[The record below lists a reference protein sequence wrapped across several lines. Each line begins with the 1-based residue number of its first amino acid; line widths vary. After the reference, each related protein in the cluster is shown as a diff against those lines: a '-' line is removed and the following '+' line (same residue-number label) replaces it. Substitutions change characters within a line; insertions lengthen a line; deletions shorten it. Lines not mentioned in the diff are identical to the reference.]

1 MAYYSVKIASR
12 KVQRFIFQSPKL
24 KHMLGANSLVGE
36 LFSHDFFD
44 LKRQGEYGII
54 ELDFPF
60 QKPEEFNSNKN
71 PDNPWLIST
80 KALFQLPAGIL
91 RPCSKPWMTQ
101 SVLLV
106 RQPGEQEQSAPV

>member
-1 MAYYSVKIASR
+1 
-12 KVQRFIFQSPKL
+12 
-24 KHMLGANSLVGE
+24 MLGANSLVGE

-71 PDNPWLIST
+71 PDNPWET
-80 KALFQLPAGIL
+80 
-91 RPCSKPWMTQ
+91 
-101 SVLLV
+101 V
-106 RQPGEQEQSAPV
+106 E